1 MKKLLFI
8 TALLIVINLVFS
20 QTVSSQENKSPEDNL
35 VGKWILTVKEIASY
49 DINLSLDVKK
59 TDGILNAEVGF
70 PLSGE
75 KPNEFHQLVLT
86 DSTFNV
92 EINFAAL
99 LVPMPLSVTVKDENS
114 LSGTLYGYSL
124 TGKREEQ

>member
-1 MKKLLFI
+1 MKKLLLS

-20 QTVSSQENKSPEDNL
+20 QTVSSQENKSPEDIL
-35 VGKWILTVKEIASY
+35 VGKWILTVKELASY

-59 TDGILNAEVGF
+59 TDGILNSEVGF
-70 PLSGE
+70 PVSGE

-92 EINFAAL
+92 EIYFDAL

-124 TGKREEQ
+124 NGKREEQ

>member
-20 QTVSSQENKSPEDNL
+20 QTVSSQENKSPEDIL
-35 VGKWILTVKEIASY
+35 VGKWILTVKEMASY
-49 DINLSLDVKK
+49 DINLSLDVKNA
-59 TDGILNAEVGF
+59 DGIFNAEVGF
-70 PLSGE
+70 PVSGE
-75 KPNEFHQLVLT
+75 KPNEFNQLVLT
-86 DSTFNV
+86 DSTFYV
-92 EINFAAL
+92 EIYFDAL

-124 TGKREEQ
+124 KGKREEQ

>member
-1 MKKLLFI
+1 MKKLLFT

-20 QTVSSQENKSPEDNL
+20 QTVSSQENKSPEDIL
-35 VGKWILTVKEIASY
+35 VGKWILTVKELASY

-59 TDGILNAEVGF
+59 TNGILNAKVGF

-75 KPNEFHQLVLT
+75 KPNEFNQLALT

-99 LVPMPLSVTVKDENS
+99 LVPMPLSVTVKEENS

-124 TGKREEQ
+124 NGKREEQ

>member
-1 MKKLLFI
+1 MKKLLFT

-20 QTVSSQENKSPEDNL
+20 QTVSSQENKSPEDIL
-35 VGKWILTVKEIASY
+35 VGKWILTVKELASY

-59 TDGILNAEVGF
+59 TNGILNAEVGF

-75 KPNEFHQLVLT
+75 KPNEFNQLALT

-99 LVPMPLSVTVKDENS
+99 LVPMPLSVTVKEENS

-124 TGKREEQ
+124 NGKREEQ